1 MEATFLN
8 YTNNRIPS
16 SEYSITRKMNFRQLT
31 NMKTLK
37 NTTPVPNQVFS
48 WLPELSGTEL
58 KCLLVIIR
66 NTIGWVDKYT
76 GERKERDWIANS
88 VFASKG
94 GISER
99 SVTTAIESLLK
110 KKIIKATGYG
120 GSELSD
126 PQKRKFSNRI
136 YYQLNL
142 DNSEKTAFDH

>member
-1 MEATFLN
+1 
-8 YTNNRIPS
+8 
-16 SEYSITRKMNFRQLT
+16 MNFRRLT

-48 WLPELSGTEL
+48 CLPDLSGTEL

-66 NTIGWVDKYT
+66 NTMGWVDKYT
-76 GERKERDWIANS
+76 GERKRRDWIANS
-88 VFASKG
+88 VFASNG

-99 SVTTAIESLLK
+99 SVTTAIESLIQK
-110 KKIIKATGYG
+110 KLIKVSGYG
-120 GSELSD
+120 GSELSN
-126 PQKRKFSNRI
+126 PQQRKFSNRI